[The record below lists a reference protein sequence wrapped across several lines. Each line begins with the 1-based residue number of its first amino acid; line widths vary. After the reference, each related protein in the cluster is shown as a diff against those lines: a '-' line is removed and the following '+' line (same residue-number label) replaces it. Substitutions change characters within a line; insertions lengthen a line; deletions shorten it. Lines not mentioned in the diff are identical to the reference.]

1 VALRSASGALIQ
13 WSALG
18 LATAI
23 AGLFWAVD
31 VQAFL
36 MSLGAD
42 RIIWFPIAV
51 LWVEIGIIVAALIRR
66 HATGRPAVGRG
77 PIVLAL
83 AAAAV
88 NFTFV
93 LMVGLADPLG

>member
-1 VALRSASGALIQ
+1 MALRSTSAVLIQ
-13 WSALG
+13 WLAFG
-18 LATAI
+18 LASAI

-31 VQAFL
+31 VQGYL
-36 MSLGAD
+36 MSLRAD

-51 LWVEIGIIVAALIRR
+51 LWVEIGIIVGALIRR
-66 HATGRPAVGRG
+66 HIAGRPAVGRS

-88 NFTFV
+88 NFAFV
-93 LMVGLADPLG
+93 VIVGLADPLG